1 MSAKNLRFGLFL
13 GLFLICSV
21 AVHGIDLWPMPK
33 SVSHGSKT
41 LYVSREFGLYM
52 EGSNYSDGSGI
63 LKGAFER
70 MVDLV
75 EASHVIDG
83 NSSGSGVLSGVNVV
97 VHSPEDSVLTNPYIS
112 LDIFG
117 FTQSKSQKLEAVY
130 AELLT

>member
-21 AVHGIDLWPMPK
+21 AVRAIDLWPMPK
-33 SVSHGSKT
+33 SVSLGSKT

-52 EGSNYSDGSGI
+52 QGSNYSDGSGI

-83 NSSGSGVLSGVNVV
+83 NSSGSGALSGVNVV
-97 VHSPEDSVLTNPYIS
+97 VHSPEDSVLTNPYVS

-117 FTQSKSQKLEAVY
+117 FTQYKSQKIEAVY